1 MKSQYSLRSVLA
13 AAIALTVVA
22 HVLVGCATGS
32 TTTESPGNE
41 LAKTIRPLL
50 GVNGGPAPFQ
60 PGLYPQFVD
69 TTKQFQ
75 SLGVNAIRMVDYF
88 GPNDIMCMFPDP
100 SADPSEESNYEFEA
114 TDAVFQSIVDGN
126 FRPMLRLGQSW
137 KAGEAI
143 TGYDVKAPT
152 GTLFP
157 DKPTSFPG
165 CEFWSE
171 GLAAGVDRAGP
182 ELWKQIVGRYSD
194 SERWGS
200 NVLENGWVEIWNEP
214 NMPNTTM
221 YWDAEPEK
229 FFEFFA
235 TTAKALSAEYPD
247 LKFGGPGSH
256 GAGCTTPGGRKWVDD
271 FLQHLKTN
279 EVPLDF
285 FSWHFYS
292 ANIDE
297 LRGCY
302 DFYSNLLNQHGYG
315 GTPQIVTEYN
325 TDAVACAG
333 AGQICHP
340 HGDLAG
346 GALLTT
352 AWIEMQ
358 SWPDLE
364 GLFVYRGADGPFIP
378 NSELTMP
385 LVDGDPCPGSGCGSF
400 GGSGFG
406 LLYGDGT
413 RKPQGAA
420 FSLWSL
426 LAGLELVD
434 IAEPALF
441 VSEVDDVILNDAGA
455 KLAGGLPILGVLA
468 GRDKAG
474 SVRLL
479 VANPQDVNVTVDIAG
494 LLLTGQI
501 EAVDKTMITIT
512 SVTDAAPD
520 LVSTSAVEFG
530 TLGATE
536 LEPFS
541 VQVYE
546 FRG

>member
-1 MKSQYSLRSVLA
+1 
-13 AAIALTVVA
+13 
-22 HVLVGCATGS
+22 
-32 TTTESPGNE
+32 
-41 LAKTIRPLL
+41 
-50 GVNGGPAPFQ
+50 
-60 PGLYPQFVD
+60 
-69 TTKQFQ
+69 
-75 SLGVNAIRMVDYF
+75 
-88 GPNDIMCMFPDP
+88 
-100 SADPSEESNYEFEA
+100 
-114 TDAVFQSIVDGN
+114 
-126 FRPMLRLGQSW
+126 
-137 KAGEAI
+137 
-143 TGYDVKAPT
+143 
-152 GTLFP
+152 
-157 DKPTSFPG
+157 
-165 CEFWSE
+165 
-171 GLAAGVDRAGP
+171 
-182 ELWKQIVGRYSD
+182 
-194 SERWGS
+194 
-200 NVLENGWVEIWNEP
+200 
-214 NMPNTTM
+214 
-221 YWDAEPEK
+221 
-229 FFEFFA
+229 
-235 TTAKALSAEYPD
+235 
-247 LKFGGPGSH
+247 
-256 GAGCTTPGGRKWVDD
+256 
-271 FLQHLKTN
+271 
-279 EVPLDF
+279 
-285 FSWHFYS
+285 
-292 ANIDE
+292 
-297 LRGCY
+297 
-302 DFYSNLLNQHGYG
+302 
-315 GTPQIVTEYN
+315 
-325 TDAVACAG
+325 
-333 AGQICHP
+333 
-340 HGDLAG
+340 
-346 GALLTT
+346 
-352 AWIEMQ
+352 MQ